1 MSEQRLKYFHLAPE
15 GMAQMRALEHYLNTG
30 AGLEA
35 NLMEMMRLLA
45 SSMNGCQFCVQYHT
59 VELRKKNE
67 TEDRIGGVTKW
78 RSSDLYTQRER
89 AALAWTEA
97 VTNIQDGHAPDE
109 VYEEVR
115 RHFSDVETV
124 NLTLVITTINAWNRI
139 AISLGQHKG
148 RGAEAKVS
156 A

>member
-1 MSEQRLKYFHLAPE
+1 VSEQRLKYFHLAPE

-30 AGLEA
+30 TGLEA
-35 NLMEMMRLLA
+35 SLMEMMRLLA

-67 TEDRIGGVTKW
+67 TEDRIAGVTKW

-97 VTNIQDGHAPDE
+97 VTNIQDGHTPDE

-139 AISLGQHKG
+139 AISLGQHK
-148 RGAEAKVS
+148 RGEAAKVT

>member
-35 NLMEMMRLLA
+35 NLMEMTRLLA

-67 TEDRIGGVTKW
+67 TEDRIAGVTRW

-139 AISLGQHKG
+139 AIALGQHKG

>member
-1 MSEQRLKYFHLAPE
+1 MNEQRLKYWQLAPE
-15 GMAQMRALEHYLNTG
+15 GMAQMKALEHYLNTG
-30 AGLEA
+30 TGLEA
-35 NLMEMMRLLA
+35 NIMEMMRLLA

-67 TEDRIGGVTKW
+67 TEERIAGVKQW

-97 VTNIQDGHAPDE
+97 VTNIQDGHAPEEVYDE
-109 VYEEVR
+109 VR
-115 RHFSDVETV
+115 KHFSDVETV
-124 NLTLVITTINAWNRI
+124 NLTLVVTTINAWNRI
-139 AISLGQHKG
+139 AIALGQHKG
-148 RGAEAKVS
+148 RSEAAKVT

>member
-1 MSEQRLKYFHLAPE
+1 MSEQRLRYFQLAPE
-15 GMAQMRALEHYLNTG
+15 GMAQMRAMEHYLNTDS
-30 AGLEA
+30 GLEA

-67 TEDRIGGVTKW
+67 TEERIGGVTKW
-78 RSSDLYTQRER
+78 RGSDLFTQRER
-89 AALAWTEA
+89 TALAWTEA

-115 RHFSDVETV
+115 SHFSDAETV

-148 RGAEAKVS
+148 RSEASKVT

>member
-1 MSEQRLKYFHLAPE
+1 MNEQRLKYFHLAPE
-15 GMAQMRALEHYLNTG
+15 GMAQMRALEQYLNTG
-30 AGLEA
+30 SGLEA

-67 TEDRIGGVTKW
+67 TEERIGAVKEW
-78 RSSDLYTQRER
+78 RNSSVFTQRER

-97 VTNIQDGHAPDE
+97 VTNIQDGHAPDA

-115 RHFSDVETV
+115 KHFSDVETV
-124 NLTLVITTINAWNRI
+124 NLTLVVTTINAWNRI
-139 AISLGQHKG
+139 AISL
-148 RGAEAKVS
+148 
-156 A
+156 

>member
-1 MSEQRLKYFHLAPE
+1 MSEQRLKYFQLAPE
-15 GMAQMRALEHYLNTG
+15 GMAQMRAMEHYLNTG
-30 AGLEA
+30 TGLEA
-35 NLMEMMRLLA
+35 NMMEMVRLLA

-67 TEDRIGGVTKW
+67 TEERIAGVKQW

-97 VTNIQDGHAPDE
+97 VTNIQDGHAPEEVYDE
-109 VYEEVR
+109 VR
-115 RHFSDVETV
+115 KHFSDVETV
-124 NLTLVITTINAWNRI
+124 NLTLVVTTINAWNRI

-148 RGAEAKVS
+148 RGETAKVT